1 MKKSEGWAIGSLNW
15 PHMSEG
21 SNTFPPTQLRIT
33 WKANM
38 DSDSSSDDDCQV
50 IRAVSFVKCCFCY
63 LKMFCKTVFSLLK
76 ITGVTYLKPGTKRS
90 GKIEVSALHFPA
102 KGTIACIFVS
112 QEKGKIDYICIQAI
126 LKLTVFIWES
136 CTCQLFSEPNAWD
149 FRLVMTRI
157 SEIVPATSDHFPKT
171 SEQCRK
177 ISEKNSADFWVPPKV
192 TIISVM
198 W

>member
-1 MKKSEGWAIGSLNW
+1 MKKSEGWAIASCNW

-63 LKMFCKTVFSLLK
+63 LKMFCKTVSSLLK

-90 GKIEVSALHFPA
+90 GKIEVRALHFPA
-102 KGTIACIFVS
+102 NGDQTKWKNRGEGPSFSCERYDPLYFRFSGKRQNRLHLYSSDIKAYSIYMRVMYLPTFFPAKCEIFV
-112 QEKGKIDYICIQAI
+112 
-126 LKLTVFIWES
+126 L
-136 CTCQLFSEPNAWD
+136 
-149 FRLVMTRI
+149 
-157 SEIVPATSDHFPKT
+157 
-171 SEQCRK
+171 
-177 ISEKNSADFWVPPKV
+177 
-192 TIISVM
+192 
-198 W
+198 